1 MNKFKTVKSQT
12 IPLPILNIDTDQI
25 IPKQFLKLIQ
35 KTGFGKFLFYD
46 WRYEID
52 GKKKDNFVLN
62 NPKYNNRQIL
72 LTLDNFGSGSSREHA
87 VWAISDYGFKVVIAP
102 SFADIFYNNCIK
114 NGVLPI
120 ILSKHQIQFLFDN
133 VDIMLTVDLEKQQIM
148 TDSKIISF
156 EIDPSNKISLL
167 EGSDEISKTLK
178 LESEISNYEKTH
190 LLYTKIDK

>member
-1 MNKFKTVKSQT
+1 MKIFKTITSQAV
-12 IPLPILNIDTDQI
+12 PLPLVNIDTDQI

-46 WRYEID
+46 WRYDSE
-52 GKKKDNFVLN
+52 GNKKDDFVLN

-87 VWAISDYGFKVVIAP
+87 VWAISDYGFKIIIAP

-114 NGVLPI
+114 NCVLPI
-120 ILSKHQIQFLFDN
+120 ILSKPHIQLLFDN
-133 VDIMLTVDLEKQQIM
+133 EDIMITVDLEKQQI
-148 TDSKIISF
+148 TANSITIPFK
-156 EIDPSNKISLL
+156 IDPSSKIYLL

-178 LESEISNYEKTH
+178 LESEISNYETNH
-190 LLYTKIDK
+190 PLYTNISE

>member
-1 MNKFKTVKSQT
+1 MNIFKTITSQAV
-12 IPLPILNIDTDQI
+12 PLPLVNIDTDQI

-46 WRYEID
+46 WRYDSE
-52 GKKKDNFVLN
+52 GNKKDDFVLN

-87 VWAISDYGFKVVIAP
+87 VWAISDYGFKIIIAP

-114 NGVLPI
+114 NCVLPI
-120 ILSKHQIQFLFDN
+120 ILSKPHIQLLFDN
-133 VDIMLTVDLEKQQIM
+133 EDIMITVDLEKQQI
-148 TDSKIISF
+148 TANSITIPFK
-156 EIDPSNKISLL
+156 IDPSSKISLL

-178 LESEISNYEKTH
+178 LESEISNYEINH
-190 LLYTKIDK
+190 PLYTNIAK

>member
-1 MNKFKTVKSQT
+1 MNIFKTITSQAV
-12 IPLPILNIDTDQI
+12 PLPLVNIDTDQI

-46 WRYEID
+46 WRYD
-52 GKKKDNFVLN
+52 NKGNKKDDFVLN

-87 VWAISDYGFKVVIAP
+87 VWAISDYGFKIIIAP

-114 NGVLPI
+114 NCVLPI
-120 ILSKHQIQFLFDN
+120 ILSKPHIQLLFDN
-133 VDIMLTVDLEKQQIM
+133 EDIMLTVDLEKQQI
-148 TDSKIISF
+148 TANSITIPFK
-156 EIDPSNKISLL
+156 IDPSSKISLL

-178 LESEISNYEKTH
+178 LESEISNYEINH
-190 LLYTKIDK
+190 PLYTNIAK

>member
-1 MNKFKTVKSQT
+1 MNVFRIVKSQVV
-12 IPLPILNIDTDQI
+12 PLPIVNVDTDQI
-25 IPKQFLKLIQ
+25 VPKQFLKLIQ

-46 WRYEID
+46 WRYDIE

-87 VWAISDYGFKVVIAP
+87 VWAISDYGFKVIIAL

-120 ILSKHQIQFLFDN
+120 ILSKSHIQFLFDN
-133 VDIMLTVDLEKQQIM
+133 EDLMLTVDLENQQII

-156 EIDPSNKISLL
+156 EIDPSNKISLI
-167 EGSDEISKTLK
+167 EGLDEISKTLK

-190 LLYTKIDK
+190 LLYTSIDK

>member
-1 MNKFKTVKSQT
+1 MNVFRIVKSQVV
-12 IPLPILNIDTDQI
+12 PLPIVNVDTDQI
-25 IPKQFLKLIQ
+25 VPKQFLKLIQ

-46 WRYEID
+46 WRYDIE

-87 VWAISDYGFKVVIAP
+87 VWAISDYGFKVIIAL

-120 ILSKHQIQFLFDN
+120 ILSKPHIQFLFDN
-133 VDIMLTVDLEKQQIM
+133 EDLMLTVDLENQQII

-156 EIDPSNKISLL
+156 EIDPSNKISLI
-167 EGSDEISKTLK
+167 EGLDEISKTLK

-190 LLYTKIDK
+190 LLYTSIDK

>member
-1 MNKFKTVKSQT
+1 MNVFRIVKSQVV
-12 IPLPILNIDTDQI
+12 PLPIVNVDTDQI

-46 WRYEID
+46 WRYDIE

-87 VWAISDYGFKVVIAP
+87 VWAISDYGFKVIIAP

-114 NGVLPI
+114 NGILPI
-120 ILSKHQIQFLFDN
+120 ILSKPHIQFLFDN
-133 VDIMLTVDLEKQQIM
+133 EDLMLTVDLENQQII
-148 TDSKIISF
+148 TDSKTISF
-156 EIDPSNKISLL
+156 EIDPSNKISLI
-167 EGSDEISKTLK
+167 EGLDEISKTLK

-190 LLYTKIDK
+190 LLYTSIDK